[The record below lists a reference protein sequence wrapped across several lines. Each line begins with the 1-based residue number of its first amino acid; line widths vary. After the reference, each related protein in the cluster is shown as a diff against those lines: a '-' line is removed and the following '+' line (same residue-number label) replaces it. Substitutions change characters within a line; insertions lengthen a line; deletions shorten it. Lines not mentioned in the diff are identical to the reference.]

1 MGWNTQFPLF
11 LLGTTALMLILP
23 IDLKANEIIESNPFD
38 PGRKPWKQQKEA
50 PPPLPELTP
59 KDLQIEA
66 IISFGQ
72 FRGIIA
78 QLDGRL
84 KGTLPANAAG
94 KVRIQVGQNFGGG
107 YTLSSLEPNQVV
119 VQGGE
124 KRFSIPLLRKVNKG
138 GAPAPAMQAQE
149 QVSIA
154 PSAQP
159 VPVAAEA
166 PASAPPPSPPPSS
179 PGTPAISAAG
189 NSPPP
194 PLAPAGNPFA
204 GLPTS
209 SQPESPAEA
218 AAPAQPMS
226 LLDAIRKAQET
237 AKSRANPVQP
247 GIPFT
252 GKQ

>member
-1 MGWNTQFPLF
+1 MRWNARRNHPSCFF
-11 LLGTTALMLILP
+11 LATVSLMLALP
-23 IDLKANEIIESNPFD
+23 VDLKANEIVESNPFD
-38 PGRKPWKQQKEA
+38 PGRKPWKQEKEA

-66 IISFGQ
+66 IISFGH

-107 YTLSSLEPNQVV
+107 YILSSLEPNQVV

-138 GAPAPAMQAQE
+138 GTPAPAMQAQE
-149 QVSIA
+149 QASSA

-159 VPVAAEA
+159 APVAVEA
-166 PASAPPPSPPPSS
+166 ASPSPQT
-179 PGTPAISAAG
+179 TPAISASG
-189 NSPPP
+189 NSSSPT
-194 PLAPAGNPFA
+194 LAPAGNPFA

-209 SQPESPAEA
+209 PQPESPAEA
-218 AAPAQPMS
+218 AAPAQPTS
-226 LLDAIRKAQET
+226 LLDAIRKAQES

-247 GIPFT
+247 GIPFS